1 MNKVDML
8 EIVVM
13 RHGEPRLPQFNRI
26 KAGDFQACVKI
37 YDEAGICESSRP
49 HESILSRFKGHDTV
63 VSSDLNRS
71 QQSAALFSD
80 PATIRV
86 DPLFREAQLPYVEV
100 PIIRLHPFIWGYIFH
115 LFWLARFPAHTES
128 RGSAK
133 KRSGECAR
141 RLIELAHKNGKVM
154 LVGHGLINACIG
166 SELRALGWAGPRIPG
181 TGFWDYSIYRKT
193 VASLA

>member
-13 RHGEPRLPQFNRI
+13 RHGEPRLPRFKRI
-26 KAGDFQACVKI
+26 KAEDFQACVEI
-37 YDEAGICESSRP
+37 YDEAGIRETSRP
-49 HESILSRFKGHDTV
+49 HESILSRFKGHNVV

-80 PATIRV
+80 PAAIKV
-86 DPLFREAQLPYVEV
+86 DPLFREAQLPQVGV

-115 LFWLARFPAHTES
+115 LFWLARFPTRTES

-133 KRSGECAR
+133 KRGGECAK
-141 RLIELAHKNGKVM
+141 RLVELAHKNGKVM

-166 SELRALGWAGPRIPG
+166 SELRALGWTGPRIPG
-181 TGFWDYSIYRKT
+181 TRFWDYSVYRKVSVT
-193 VASLA
+193 